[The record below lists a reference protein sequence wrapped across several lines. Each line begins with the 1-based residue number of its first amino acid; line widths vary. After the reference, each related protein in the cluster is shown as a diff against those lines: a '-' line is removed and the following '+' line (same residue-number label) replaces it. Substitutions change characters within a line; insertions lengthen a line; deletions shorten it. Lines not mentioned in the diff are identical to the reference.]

1 MFVGDDA
8 SPLKPYLLKPFPFR
22 NQTNEQR
29 IFSYRLSRAR
39 GVIENSFGIMA
50 KRFRILQ
57 TPILLSPE
65 KAVKIVV
72 TCVVLH
78 NYLRRENCADYM
90 DHSDLDREQEERG
103 TVVTGSWH
111 NENTMAPLERNKE
124 RNQSQSS
131 KEIRDDF
138 TRFFNNEGQIK
149 IVRYFLANNIT
160 YCLSS

>member
-1 MFVGDDA
+1 M
-8 SPLKPYLLKPFPFR
+8 
-22 NQTNEQR
+22 
-29 IFSYRLSRAR
+29 AR
-39 GVIENSFGIMA
+39 RVIENSFGIMA

-65 KAVKIVV
+65 KAVKIVLA
-72 TCVVLH
+72 CVVLH

-103 TVVTGSWH
+103 TVVTGSWR
-111 NENTMAPLERNKE
+111 NENTMVPLERTRE

-138 TRFFNNEGQIK
+138 THFFNNEGQ
-149 IVRYFLANNIT
+149 
-160 YCLSS
+160 